1 MADPEMDFQTSV
13 AQDYELRRRQHP
25 DAPAVQ
31 SKGKSRLI
39 RPTRNAMDYAVK
51 LLLRTPLPKLPRQR
65 RVVAKFGALEAVEN
79 RKYYPKDADQFAAL
93 ERNALAIARR
103 VGLLRSHLNPD
114 GAAISEFESMW
125 DWFFLAQDIQIVFSG
140 RQYPGGPPIG
150 WEHPVGQLSVYLSFK
165 SGRPNTMTVRP
176 ASTRDALR
184 YHAAQMSVLG
194 TRPQRCESC
203 KTPFLIGGPRERG
216 KKKQGAR
223 FCSEQCRWDYNN
235 ARRKKN

>member
-13 AQDYELRRRQHP
+13 AQDYELRRRPHP
-25 DAPAVQ
+25 DAPSVR
-31 SKGKSRLI
+31 SVGKSKLT
-39 RPTRNAMDYAVK
+39 RPTRNAMDYAVR
-51 LLLRTPLPKLPRQR
+51 LLLRTPLPELPRRR

-79 RKYYPKDADQFAAL
+79 RKYYPKDGDQFAAL
-93 ERNALAIARR
+93 EQNALAIARR
-103 VGLLRSHLNPD
+103 VGLLQSDLNPD
-114 GAAISEFESMW
+114 GPAILENESIW

-140 RQYPGGPPIG
+140 RSPGGLPIR

-176 ASTRDALR
+176 ACTRDALV
-184 YHAAQMSVLG
+184 YHSAQMSSLG
-194 TRPQRCESC
+194 TRPQQCKSC

-216 KKKQGAR
+216 KRKEGTR
-223 FCSEQCRWDYNN
+223 FCSEQCRWDHNN